1 MVVVMLDGK
10 DSLTRITAIRSNEY
24 KLVYDH
30 DKESKS
36 FFRVG
41 RDIKKGID
49 ELVLSSDYEES
60 MKPFVEYLEKTS
72 RKCKVTM

>member
-1 MVVVMLDGK
+1 MAR
-10 DSLTRITAIRSNEY
+10 TANRITAIRSNEY

-41 RDIKKGID
+41 RDMHPGID

-60 MKPFVEYLEKTS
+60 MKHSLNLEEQS
-72 RKCKVTM
+72 RKLYSYR